1 MKHAILYFTGRAT
14 DIFTTWLNV
23 RLGGHSVEASPV
35 GRWSMEAFGFTGY
48 IIMNLAI
55 SSLAFLMIKYLK
67 RPWLMTASLVAFYG
81 ISVWN
86 LAIYMFISTI

>member
-1 MKHAILYFTGRAT
+1 MKYTILYFTGRAA

-23 RLGGHSVEASPV
+23 RFGGYSVEASPV

-55 SSLAFLMIKYLK
+55 STLAFLMIKYLK
-67 RPWLMTASLVAFYG
+67 RPWLMTGAVVAFYG
-81 ISVWN
+81 ISAWN
-86 LAIYMFISTI
+86 LAVYLLVI